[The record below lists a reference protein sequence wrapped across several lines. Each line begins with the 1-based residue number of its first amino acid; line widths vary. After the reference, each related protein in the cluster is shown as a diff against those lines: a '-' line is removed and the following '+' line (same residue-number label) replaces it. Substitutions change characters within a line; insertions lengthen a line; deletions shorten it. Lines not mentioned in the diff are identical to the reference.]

1 MTIDGPKIVLLDGA
15 TGTELDRRG
24 VDISLPLWSARAI
37 VGAPQVLQDV
47 HSEYLAAGATGI
59 TANTFRT
66 HRRSLAKAG
75 LGDQAADLTRQAVEI
90 AKRARDEHNPDAL
103 VLGSIA
109 PLEDCY
115 RPDLSPDES
124 VCRREHAEMIEHLLD
139 AGVDLLLIETINNV
153 AEARAVITEAQHH
166 APGKW
171 IASFCL
177 RNEGEPGILLSG
189 ESLSQLSDEL
199 SEAYSVGVNCTAAHV
214 TASHVVALRELLP
227 EKMRIAAYA
236 NIGYPDE
243 SGNWIRTDAIEP
255 HRYAQYAMRWI
266 DAGAT
271 IVGGC
276 CGTTPQTISA
286 IAALLRSLTP
296 TG

>member
-1 MTIDGPKIVLLDGA
+1 MTVTPQILLLDGA

-37 VGAPQVLQDV
+37 VDAPQVLQDV
-47 HSEYLAAGATGI
+47 HSEYLAAGATAI

-75 LGDQAADLTRQAVEI
+75 LGDQAGELTRQAVEI
-90 AKRARDEHNPDAL
+90 AKRARDEHNSDAL
-103 VLGSIA
+103 VFGSIA

-124 VCRREHAEMIEHLLD
+124 VCRREHAEMIDHLLE
-139 AGVDLLLIETINNV
+139 AGVDLLLIETMNNV
-153 AEARAVITEAQHH
+153 AEARAAITEAQQR

-171 IASFCL
+171 IVSFCL

-189 ESLSQLSDEL
+189 ESVSQLSDEL
-199 SEAYSVGVNCTAAHV
+199 SEAYAVGVNCTAAHV
-214 TASHVVALRELLP
+214 TAPQVAALRELLP
-227 EKMRIAAYA
+227 GKVRIAAYA
-236 NIGYPDE
+236 NIGYADE
-243 SGNWIRTDAIEP
+243 SGNWISTDAINP
-255 HRYAQYAMRWI
+255 QRYAQYAMQWI

-271 IVGGC
+271 VVGGC

-286 IAALLRSLTP
+286 IAALLGSFSP
-296 TG
+296 AE